1 MINYQKLFDFDGL
14 EKKIGSIDAEYQKFV
29 KNTDSGSAIVQ
40 RAIDSYEKSIN
51 ALLKDLK
58 ALNLATSGADVALG
72 ERSRK
77 TEEYGKRLTEL
88 RGIMAAL
95 TDAQS
100 ANEISLKNLKDGVK
114 LLKSEYD
121 SLDPK
126 ASNFKQQQSQIAEK
140 VKLVKQ
146 AIDGQ
151 NATLKAANQTL
162 GSTVNS
168 YTRLAKETNE
178 LRTKLKSLDNAF
190 DSTTGA
196 INKNNKI
203 AVDYL
208 RIIQQND
215 AALKKMDA
223 SMGLHQRNV
232 GDYGNAW
239 RGAKGDLL
247 AFVGITTAV
256 DTALRAVTKTFEVI
270 NTFDRYRSVIQFASG
285 DTAVFNNNLAML
297 DRLADKTGMDIE
309 VLYTKFG
316 SFSVAGK
323 AANMTVAETNRL
335 FQSIVK
341 AGGAYKMSN
350 EAISLSLK
358 AFEQIMNKNKLSMEE
373 ISQQLGDHLPGSL
386 SLFATALGVSTEKL
400 TQMIK
405 NGDLFAKETLPL
417 VADRLDKTVGPQA
430 QNNVNTMGGAWNRL
444 TNQAKLLI
452 DQFAQDNGI
461 QNFFSTAINGTAT
474 WLSAIREAVR
484 SKEWASFVAVAL
496 GNPTEVRRMI
506 GRQTSA
512 EFERRGLEAEREG
525 IYNSM
530 SKMTPQQRELLIQ
543 GKQQQFAEAARAGTS
558 SQAKARES
566 QELLKVLNIYK
577 EVNKELKVANDL
589 AKKPEPVDQMKA
601 LNKEIRETQKILES
615 KGKNYTKTAEGAAL
629 LAKYNALV
637 EERKQIKIA
646 AGTRQPDRA
655 KSAKE
660 EDNAYEKSLKEL
672 AKRQDGMI
680 NKMSKDLSKGK
691 LAIPKEDL
699 ESWDEAYSKA
709 KMFADAIGK
718 DIPDNIEKFN
728 NRLNPYQAKKP
739 TGKVLTMEQLLD
751 EVMKGENIKPIAATA
766 NAEMGDM
773 MSTYINLTKEQGFEA
788 LKLMESF
795 SRSLRGLKKSERD
808 TLIALQQEIFDAQ
821 KAGDKEREAA
831 AVARFNA
838 EKERI
843 LAERDLRRQI
853 TQEAFSLVA
862 TVERGISDVRTAYR
876 NNQISAIEKQKEN
889 EIKLAG
895 ENAEAKE
902 AIEKRTDEQIR
913 QIRTKQA
920 KADRQAALFNIA
932 LNTAQAIMSVLSTGG
947 GTRFAD
953 AGISAGILTALVAAN
968 GLAQAALV
976 MATPLPAFKK
986 GTRYAPEGPALVAE
1000 EGAELHESQG
1010 KYFLHE
1016 KPSIVPLKR
1025 GDKIYTAEETSRML
1039 GYSQLMGETDNSFTR
1054 SKLTSVMAGSLQA
1067 SQQKA
1072 QMNMHYAIAQQL
1084 NMNADRI
1091 GQTVANAVSG
1101 LPVNETHFDEDGVWE
1116 RQRRLNSVVT
1126 YRKLRHGF

>member
-58 ALNLATSGADVALG
+58 SLNLATSGADVALG

-126 ASNFKQQQSQIAEK
+126 ASNFKQQQAQIAEK
-140 VKLVKQ
+140 VKHVKQ

-151 NATLKAANQTL
+151 NATLKAVNQTL

-178 LRTKLKSLDNAF
+178 LRTKLKNLDNAF

-223 SMGLHQRNV
+223 SMGQHQRNV

-239 RGAKGDLL
+239 KAAAGDLL
-247 AFVGITTAV
+247 AFAGITTVV
-256 DTALRAVTKTFEVI
+256 DTALRAIVSVGEVI
-270 NTFDRYRSVIQFASG
+270 NSFERYRTVIDFASNG
-285 DTAVFNNNLAML
+285 TLELNQNLAFL
-297 DRLADKTGMDIE
+297 QKLADKTGTNVE
-309 VLYTKFG
+309 LLYQKFG
-316 SFSVAGK
+316 TFSVGAREAGFSL
-323 AANMTVAETNRL
+323 NETRKI
-335 FQSIVK
+335 FQSLVN
-341 AGGAYKMSN
+341 AGGALKMSD
-350 EAISLSLK
+350 EAVERSLK
-358 AFEQIMNKNKLSMEE
+358 AISDAISKGVLQSEE
-373 ISQQLGDHLPGSL
+373 LKGQLGDHLPSAL
-386 SLFATALGVSTEKL
+386 ALFAKGLGVSTEKL
-400 TQMIK
+400 TEMLKQGVVISR
-405 NGDLFAKETLPL
+405 ETLPKF
-417 VADRLDKTVGPQA
+417 AEQLDKTFGAEA
-430 QNNVNTMGGAWNRL
+430 QNNVKTISGSWNRA
-444 TNQAKLLI
+444 TNQLKLFI
-452 DQFAQDNGI
+452 DEFAQDIKVQG
-461 QNFFSTAINGTAT
+461 FFSRLNNKIADTTGKLRMLFQIMTFKTPSTVSTFQDFEKLGPEDRDTRVGVLKKSIEQNEKILAGQTNRVYNARQIKDLEKRTEVLKGTLAVYQRT
-474 WLSAIREAVR
+474 NEELKKAEAVKLR
-484 SKEWASFVAVAL
+484 
-496 GNPTEVRRMI
+496 N
-506 GRQTSA
+506 
-512 EFERRGLEAEREG
+512 
-525 IYNSM
+525 
-530 SKMTPQQRELLIQ
+530 
-543 GKQQQFAEAARAGTS
+543 EAADKSGIKT
-558 SQAKARES
+558 
-566 QELLKVLNIYK
+566 L
-577 EVNKELKVANDL
+577 D
-589 AKKPEPVDQMKA
+589 D
-601 LNKEIRETQKILES
+601 LNKKIEANQKLLEN
-615 KGKNYTKTAEGAAL
+615 GLLLNKNYLKTAEGSSTKRAL
-629 LAKYNALV
+629 ESFK
-637 EERKQIKIA
+637 KQKEDIEILIGNKKPKA
-646 AGTRQPDRA
+646 V

-660 EDNAYEKSLKEL
+660 EDNAYEKTLKDL
-672 AKRQDGMI
+672 AKRQDDII
-680 NKMSKDLSKGK
+680 NKMSKDLSKGR
-691 LAIPKEDL
+691 LAISKEDL
-699 ESWDEAYSKA
+699 KSWDEAYAKA
-709 KMFADAIGK
+709 KLFADTIGR
-718 DIPDNIEKFN
+718 DIPDNIEKLN
-728 NRLNPYQAKKP
+728 NSLNPYQTKKP

-773 MSTYINLTKEQGFEA
+773 ISTYINLTKEQGFQA

-808 TLIALQQEIFDAQ
+808 ELIRLQQEIFDAQ
-821 KAGDKEREAA
+821 KANDKEREDAA
-831 AVARFNA
+831 KARFDA
-838 EKERI
+838 EKER
-843 LAERDLRRQI
+843 LMSERDLRRQI
-853 TQEAFSLVA
+853 AQEAFNVVA
-862 TVERGISDVRTAYR
+862 TIERGISDVRTAYR
-876 NNQISAIEKQKEN
+876 NNQISALEKQKEN

-895 ENAEAKE
+895 DNAEAKE

-976 MATPLPAFKK
+976 MATPLPAFRK
-986 GTRYAPEGPALVAE
+986 GTRNAPEGPALVAE
-1000 EGAELHESQG
+1000 EGAELHESGG

-1016 KPSIVPLKR
+1016 KPSIVSLKR
-1025 GDKIYTAEETSRML
+1025 GDKIHTAAETSRML
-1039 GYSQLMGETDNSFTR
+1039 GYSKLMEETDNSFAR
-1054 SKLTSVMAGSLQA
+1054 SKITSVMAGNLQA
-1067 SQQKA
+1067 SHQKA

-1091 GQTVANAVSG
+1091 GQTVANAVSS

-1116 RQRRLNSVVT
+1116 RQRRVNSVVT
-1126 YRKLRHGF
+1126 YRKARHGF